1 MLQAISDGIGRW
13 VAGGIMGLIAVA
25 FIFWGVDFTLSG
37 TTFAAKVNGN
47 EIPLLEFERD
57 LQNQQAQYQALY
69 RLEITDDLQREL
81 RRAVLERLIRM
92 EALLQQV
99 ESAGYRVSD
108 ERLTAAIRTRSE
120 FQVGGEFSLDVYRAS
135 LLNLGLTPAGF
146 EVQQREQLSLL
157 ELQGGIMNSGFYT
170 AEEYR
175 RYVELYNQ
183 RREIAY
189 ALFAVDDFLDQASV
203 DEATILAHYEANKA
217 AYYSEE
223 SVDLEY
229 IEIQGAELAA
239 DVVVTEEELETYYE
253 DEKYLYETEEER
265 HARHILIGLDTEDA
279 EAIASAVL
287 TRLDEGEDF
296 EALVAEFSEDA
307 GTSGQGGDL
316 GWVSRGLLVG
326 PFEDT
331 LFSMTVGA
339 VEGPIETGFGYHI
352 IRLDEI
358 RPGEIRTFESVR
370 DELAGNF
377 QVRRAEQLFYDQA
390 SELADRVFDAFDE
403 LATVATQM
411 DLPLR
416 SFSGFTHNGTTS
428 PFPVSAPVVQ
438 AAFSPEVLGQRENS
452 GPIELADDHV
462 VVLRVSAHHPPAEQ
476 PLEIV
481 REEVEQEL
489 LRAAA
494 QRLAE
499 AASTEFLAELG
510 QAEDIEA
517 VAQEL
522 GGAWT
527 AVAWVERTDGQV
539 PTDVLATA
547 FRLGKPQAGAEIREL
562 VSVASGDYAVLV
574 LSAVEA
580 GQIDSIP
587 RAEQARNSAQLAE
600 QASMSELTGYAA
612 EVRNEATIIIPDIV
626 LNPTF

>member
-13 VAGGIMGLIAVA
+13 VAGAIMALIAVA
-25 FIFWGVDFTLSG
+25 FVFWGVDFTLSG

-57 LQNQQAQYQALY
+57 LQNQQAQYQELY

-81 RRAVLERLIRM
+81 RRAVLERLIRS

-108 ERLTAAIRTRSE
+108 ERLTAAIRGRPE

-146 EVQQREQLSLL
+146 EALQREQLSLL
-157 ELQGGIMNSGFYT
+157 ELQGGIMISGFYT
-170 AEEYR
+170 AEEYF
-175 RYVELYNQ
+175 RYVELYKQ

-189 ALFAVDDFLDQASV
+189 ALFAVDDFLDQATV
-203 DEATILAHYEANKA
+203 DEAAILAHYEANKA

-229 IEIQGAELAA
+229 IELQGVELAA
-239 DVVVTEEELETYYE
+239 DVVVTEEELEAYYE
-253 DEKYLYETEEER
+253 DERYLYQTEEER
-265 HARHILIGLDTEDA
+265 QARHILIGLDTEDA

-287 TRLDEGEDF
+287 TRLGEGEDF

-316 GWVSRGLLVG
+316 GWVSKGLLVG

-331 LFSMTVGA
+331 LFSMEVGA
-339 VEGPIETGFGYHI
+339 VEGPVETGFGYHI
-352 IRLDEI
+352 IRLDDI

-377 QVRRAEQLFYDQA
+377 RIRRAEELFYNQA
-390 SELADRVFDAFDE
+390 SELADRAFDSFDE

-411 DLPLR
+411 DLPLQT
-416 SFSGFTHNGTTS
+416 FSGFTHDGTMS

-438 AAFSPEVLGQRENS
+438 AAFSPETLGQRENS

-462 VVLRVSAHHPPAEQ
+462 VVLRVSDHHPPAEQ
-476 PLEIV
+476 PLEVV

-489 LRAAA
+489 VRAAA

-499 AASTEFLAELG
+499 AASADFLAELG

-517 VAQEL
+517 SAQQH

-539 PTDVLATA
+539 PTEVLATA
-547 FRLGKPQAGAEIREL
+547 FRLAKPQGGAEITEL
-562 VSVASGDYAVLV
+562 VPVASGDYAVLV

-580 GQIDSIP
+580 GQAESIP
-587 RAEQARNSAQLAE
+587 REERILESTQLAE
-600 QASMSELTGYAA
+600 RASMSELTGYSA
-612 EVRNEATIIIPDIV
+612 EVRDEATIIIPDIV
-626 LNPTF
+626 LNPIF

>member
-81 RRAVLERLIRM
+81 RRAVLERLIRS

-157 ELQGGIMNSGFYT
+157 ELQAGIMNSGFYT

-183 RREIAY
+183 RREISY

-331 LFSMTVGA
+331 LFSMAVGA

-416 SFSGFTHNGTTS
+416 TFSGFTHNGTTS

-510 QAEDIEA
+510 QAEDLEA

>member
-13 VAGGIMGLIAVA
+13 VAGAIMALIAVA
-25 FIFWGVDFTLSG
+25 FVFWGVDFTLSG

-57 LQNQQAQYQALY
+57 LQNQQAQYQELY

-81 RRAVLERLIRM
+81 RRAVLERLIRS

-108 ERLTAAIRTRSE
+108 ERLTAAIRGRPE

-146 EVQQREQLSLL
+146 EALQREQLSLL
-157 ELQGGIMNSGFYT
+157 ELQGGIMISGFYT
-170 AEEYR
+170 AEEYF
-175 RYVELYNQ
+175 RYVELYKQ

-189 ALFAVDDFLDQASV
+189 ALFAVDDFLDQATV
-203 DEATILAHYEANKA
+203 DEAAILAHYEANKA

-229 IEIQGAELAA
+229 IELQGVELAA
-239 DVVVTEEELETYYE
+239 DVVVTEEELEAYYE
-253 DEKYLYETEEER
+253 DERYLYQTEEER
-265 HARHILIGLDTEDA
+265 QARHILIGLDTEDA

-287 TRLDEGEDF
+287 TRLGEGEDF

-316 GWVSRGLLVG
+316 GWVSKGLLVG

-331 LFSMTVGA
+331 LFSMEVGA
-339 VEGPIETGFGYHI
+339 VEGPVETGFGYHI
-352 IRLDEI
+352 IRLDDI

-377 QVRRAEQLFYDQA
+377 RIRRAEELFYNQA
-390 SELADRVFDAFDE
+390 SELADRAFDSFDE

-411 DLPLR
+411 DLPLQT
-416 SFSGFTHNGTTS
+416 FSGFTHDGTTS

-438 AAFSPEVLGQRENS
+438 AAFSPETLGQRENS

-462 VVLRVSAHHPPAEQ
+462 VVLRVSDHHPPAEQ
-476 PLEIV
+476 PLEVV

-489 LRAAA
+489 VRAAA

-499 AASTEFLAELG
+499 AASADFLAELG

-517 VAQEL
+517 LAQQH

-539 PTDVLATA
+539 PTEVLATA
-547 FRLGKPQAGAEIREL
+547 FRLAKPQDGAEITEL
-562 VSVASGDYAVLV
+562 VPVASGDYAVLV

-580 GQIDSIP
+580 GQAESIP
-587 RAEQARNSAQLAE
+587 REERILESTQLAE
-600 QASMSELTGYAA
+600 RASMSELTGYSA
-612 EVRNEATIIIPDIV
+612 EIRDEATI
-626 LNPTF
+626 

>member
-13 VAGGIMGLIAVA
+13 VAVAILGLLSVA

-57 LQNQQAQYQALY
+57 LQSQQAQYQELY
-69 RLEITDDLQREL
+69 RIEITDDLQLEL
-81 RRAVLERLIRM
+81 RRSVLERLIRN

-99 ESAGYRVSD
+99 ESQGYRVSD
-108 ERLTAAIRTRSE
+108 ERLLAAIRGRSD
-120 FQVGGEFSLDVYRAS
+120 FHIGGEFSMDVYRAS
-135 LLNLGLTPAGF
+135 LLNVGLSPAGF
-146 EVQQREQLSLL
+146 EALQRKQLSLI
-157 ELQGGIMNSGFYT
+157 ELQNGIMYSGFYT
-170 AEEYR
+170 AEEYL

-189 ALFAVDDFLDQASV
+189 ALFPVDDFLEQAV
-203 DEATILAHYEANKA
+203 VYDAAILAHYEANKA

-229 IEIQGAELAA
+229 IEIQGADLAA
-239 DVVVTEEELETYYE
+239 SVEVTEDDLLTFYE
-253 DEKYLYETEEER
+253 DEKYRFETQEER

-279 EAIASAVL
+279 EAAALAVL
-287 TRLDEGEDF
+287 ARLAEGEDF
-296 EALVAEFSEDA
+296 EALVAELSEDA

-331 LFSMTVGA
+331 LFSMEVGDE
-339 VEGPIETGFGYHI
+339 EGPVETDFGYHI
-352 IRLDEI
+352 IRLDEM
-358 RPGEIRTFESVR
+358 RPGELRTFEEVR
-370 DELAGNF
+370 DELAGDF
-377 QVRRAEQLFYDQA
+377 QTRRSEELFYNQA
-390 SELADRVFDAFDE
+390 SELADRAFDAFDE

-411 DLPLR
+411 DLPLQT
-416 SFSGFTHNGTTS
+416 FSGFTRDGATS

-438 AAFSPEVLGQRENS
+438 AAFSPEILTQRENS
-452 GPIELADDHV
+452 GPVELADDHV
-462 VVLRVSAHHPPAEQ
+462 LVLRVRGHNPPAEQ
-476 PLEIV
+476 PLEVLRDEI
-481 REEVEQEL
+481 EQEL

-499 AASTEFLAELG
+499 AASAEFLAELG

-527 AVAWVERTDGQV
+527 AATWVERTDGEV
-539 PTDVLATA
+539 PTEVLATA
-547 FRLGKPQAGAEIREL
+547 FRSGKPQADAVIREL
-562 VSVASGDYAVLV
+562 VPIASGDYAVLV

-580 GQIDSIP
+580 GQPDSVP
-587 RAEQARNSAQLAE
+587 REEQTLQSRQLAE
-600 QASMSELTGYAA
+600 RASMSELTGYAT
-612 EVRNEATIIIPDIV
+612 EVRNEATVLIPDLV
-626 LNPTF
+626 LNPIF

>member
-13 VAGGIMGLIAVA
+13 VAGVILGLLAVA
-25 FIFWGVDFTLSG
+25 FIFWGVDFTLTG

-47 EIPLLEFERD
+47 EIPLLDFERD
-57 LQNQQAQYQALY
+57 LRNQQAQYQELY
-69 RLEITDDLQREL
+69 RIEITDDLRREL
-81 RRAVLERLIRM
+81 RRSVLERLIRS

-99 ESAGYRVSD
+99 DSAGYRVSD
-108 ERLTAAIRTRSE
+108 ERLTAAIRARSE

-146 EVQQREQLSLL
+146 EALQREQLSLL

-170 AEEYR
+170 AEEYL
-175 RYVELYNQ
+175 RYVELYKQ

-189 ALFAVDDFLDQASV
+189 ALFAVDDFLDQATV
-203 DEATILAHYEANKA
+203 DDATILAQYEANKA
-217 AYYSEE
+217 LYYSEE

-229 IEIQGAELAA
+229 IEIQGIELAA
-239 DVVVTEEELETYYE
+239 AVMVTEEELETYYE
-253 DEKYLYETEEER
+253 NEKYLYQTEEER
-265 HARHILIGLDTEDA
+265 HARHILIGLDSEDA
-279 EAIASAVL
+279 EATASAVL
-287 TRLDEGEDF
+287 TRLGEGEDF

-326 PFEDT
+326 PFEDA
-331 LFSMTVGA
+331 LFSMAVGA
-339 VEGPIETGFGYHI
+339 VEGPLETGFGYHI

-370 DELAGNF
+370 EELADDL
-377 QVRRAEQLFYDQA
+377 QRRRAENLFYNQA
-390 SELADRVFDAFDE
+390 SELADRAFDAFDE

-411 DLPLR
+411 DIPLQT
-416 SFSGFTHNGTTS
+416 FSGFTRTGTTS
-428 PFPVSAPVVQ
+428 PFPVSAPIVQ
-438 AAFSPEVLGQRENS
+438 AAFNPEALEQRENS

-462 VVLRVSAHHPPAEQ
+462 VVLRVSDHHPPAEQ

-481 REEVEQEL
+481 REEIEQEL

-499 AASTEFLAELG
+499 AASADFLAELG

-517 VAQEL
+517 VAQEH

-539 PTDVLATA
+539 PTEVLATA
-547 FRLGKPQAGAEIREL
+547 FRLGKPQADAVITEL
-562 VSVASGDYAVLV
+562 VPVASGDYAVLL
-574 LSAVEA
+574 LSAVEV
-580 GQIDSIP
+580 GQTDSIP
-587 RAEQARNSAQLAE
+587 REERVRESAQLAE
-600 QASMSELTGYAA
+600 RATMSELSGYAA
-612 EVRNEATIIIPDIV
+612 EVRNDATVRIPDII
-626 LNPTF
+626 LNPIF

>member
-1 MLQAISDGIGRW
+1 MA
-13 VAGGIMGLIAVA
+13 LIAVA
-25 FIFWGVDFTLSG
+25 FVFWGVDFTLSG

-57 LQNQQAQYQALY
+57 LQSQQAQYQELY

-81 RRAVLERLIRM
+81 RRAVLERLIRN

-108 ERLTAAIRTRSE
+108 ERLTAAIRGRSE

-135 LLNLGLTPAGF
+135 LLNIGLTPAGF
-146 EVQQREQLSLL
+146 EALQREQLSLL
-157 ELQGGIMNSGFYT
+157 ELQGGIMSSGFYT
-170 AEEYR
+170 AEEYF
-175 RYVELYNQ
+175 RYVELYKQ

-189 ALFAVDDFLDQASV
+189 ALFAVDDFLDQATV
-203 DEATILAHYEANKA
+203 DEPAILAHYEANKA

-229 IEIQGAELAA
+229 TEIQGVELAA
-239 DVVVTEEELETYYE
+239 DVVVTEEELEAYYE
-253 DEKYLYETEEER
+253 DERYLYQTEEER
-265 HARHILIGLDTEDA
+265 QARHILIGLDTEDA

-287 TRLDEGEDF
+287 TRLGEGEDF

-316 GWVSRGLLVG
+316 GWVSKGLLVG

-331 LFSMTVGA
+331 LFSMEVGA
-339 VEGPIETGFGYHI
+339 VEGPVETGFGYHI
-352 IRLDEI
+352 IRLDDI

-377 QVRRAEQLFYDQA
+377 RIRRAEELFYNQA
-390 SELADRVFDAFDE
+390 SELADRAFDSFDE

-411 DLPLR
+411 DLPLQT
-416 SFSGFTHNGTTS
+416 FSGFTHDGTTS

-438 AAFSPEVLGQRENS
+438 VAFSPETLGQRENS

-462 VVLRVSAHHPPAEQ
+462 VVLRVSDHHPPAEQ
-476 PLEIV
+476 PLEVV

-489 LRAAA
+489 VRAAA

-499 AASTEFLAELG
+499 AASADFLAELG

-517 VAQEL
+517 VAQQH

-539 PTDVLATA
+539 PTEVLATA
-547 FRLGKPQAGAEIREL
+547 FRLAKPQGGAEITEL
-562 VSVASGDYAVLV
+562 VPVASGDYAVLV

-580 GQIDSIP
+580 GQAESIP
-587 RAEQARNSAQLAE
+587 REERILESTQLAE
-600 QASMSELTGYAA
+600 RASMSELTGYAA
-612 EVRNEATIIIPDIV
+612 EIRDEATIIIPDIV
-626 LNPTF
+626 LNPIF

>member
-157 ELQGGIMNSGFYT
+157 ELQAGIMNSGFYT

-416 SFSGFTHNGTTS
+416 TFSGFTHNGTTS